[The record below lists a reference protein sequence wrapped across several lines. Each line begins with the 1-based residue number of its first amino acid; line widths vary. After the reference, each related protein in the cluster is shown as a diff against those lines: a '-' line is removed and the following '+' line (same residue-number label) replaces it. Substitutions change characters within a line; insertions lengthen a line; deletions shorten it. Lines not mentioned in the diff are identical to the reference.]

1 MMGLP
6 IIELTKEQ
14 RLRVPSAM
22 RAEYERNRSGLFVLV
37 FSDAVPVFSAA
48 VLAQRSGARTRRL
61 FPAAILLAN
70 LPSVAVPP

>member
-14 RLRVPSAM
+14 RLRVRVPSAM

-37 FSDAVPVFSAA
+37 FSAAVLDFSAA
-48 VLAQRSGARTRRL
+48 VLDLDGCFRRL
-61 FPAAILLAN
+61 SSWQTILRLRFR
-70 LPSVAVPP
+70 PE

>member
-14 RLRVPSAM
+14 RLRVRVPSAM

-37 FSDAVPVFSAA
+37 FSAA
-48 VLAQRSGARTRRL
+48 VLDLDGCFRRL
-61 FPAAILLAN
+61 SSWQTILRLRFR
-70 LPSVAVPP
+70 PE